1 MARAPGVRD
10 DASVL
15 VACAA
20 AYATTRLMTL
30 LASRLG
36 MARSGS
42 EGAVLASTPWQLTCP
57 A

>member
-1 MARAPGVRD
+1 MVRAPGVRD

-20 AYATTRLMTL
+20 AYATARLMTL
-30 LASRLG
+30 LASRLVA
-36 MARSGS
+36 ARSGS
-42 EGAVLASTPWQLTCP
+42 EGAVLASTLWQLSCP